1 MNLPKLA
8 MSNSSMQFNKLSG
21 LLAGLAVV
29 MIWSGWIIISKWG
42 LSRALTVWDVT
53 GIRFV
58 TAGLA
63 VFIYALVS
71 KFPLKSLFSLPI
83 ITCSLACGT
92 LYVGASLIGL
102 LMSDAANTGVII
114 NGTLPIMCALILYL
128 WNRTRLSGPQ
138 YVGVLLIL
146 IANFMLFTSSGGA
159 SLVALLWL
167 LLAALSLAFY
177 SISMKM
183 WAIPLTTIMVSVPL
197 INALFFTPIWYFL
210 PSHLMNAPITEIALQ
225 SFYQGIMVS
234 LIALFCMTYS
244 INKLGAVSASTIM
257 ALVPVVS
264 VLLAMVFLEQQ
275 ITPQVAVSI
284 VICSLGIACY
294 SALQPLL
301 IYLTAKRN
309 LLPSF
314 KT

>member
-1 MNLPKLA
+1 MFS
-8 MSNSSMQFNKLSG
+8 SNRFNSVHFNRVTG

-53 GIRFV
+53 GIRFI
-58 TAGLA
+58 TAGLI
-63 VFIYALVS
+63 VLVYASFS
-71 KFPLKSLFSLPI
+71 KFPIKSLFTLPI
-83 ITCSLACGT
+83 ITCSLACGS

-128 WNRTRLSGPQ
+128 WSKTRLNIPQ
-138 YVGVLLIL
+138 YIGVLLIL

-159 SLVALLWL
+159 TLTALLWL
-167 LLAALSLAFY
+167 LLAALFLAFY

-183 WAIPLTTIMVSVPL
+183 WAIPLKSIMIAVPL
-197 INALFFTPIWYFL
+197 INAVFFTPIWFFL
-210 PSHLMNAPITEIALQ
+210 PSNLMLAPVVEIALQ
-225 SFYQGIMVS
+225 AVYQGIVVS
-234 LIALFCMTYS
+234 LIALFFMTYS

-257 ALVPVVS
+257 ALVPIMS
-264 VLLAMVFLEQQ
+264 AFLATIFLQQ
-275 ITPQVAVSI
+275 TITAQVWISI

-294 SALQPLL
+294 SALKPVL
-301 IYLTAKRN
+301 IWLNKKRDKKSSNETAT
-309 LLPSF
+309 L
-314 KT
+314 